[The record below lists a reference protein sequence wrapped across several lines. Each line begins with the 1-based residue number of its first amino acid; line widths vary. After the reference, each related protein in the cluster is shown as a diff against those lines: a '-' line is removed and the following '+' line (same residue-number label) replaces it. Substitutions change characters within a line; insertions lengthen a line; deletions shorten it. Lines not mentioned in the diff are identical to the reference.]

1 VEIPVGANEVLIVG
15 RPATV
20 GGRKP
25 MAHREGVAM
34 LRAPAAVRGE
44 RSERLAPAA
53 LLALAICAG
62 AGERAFAASTTAEA
76 PPIKLAVATKVLHG
90 GAFENRS
97 SEEVYR
103 EIARQADVDVAFA
116 PDLRHSQV
124 SVLLDE
130 MTVAR
135 ALSLLERLTGHLV
148 VPVTD
153 RSILVLRD
161 TPVNQEAHI
170 AVRERQF
177 AIQNANPGE
186 LATMLRSVIDVSVAT
201 VDETRRTLTVS
212 APDDKLELAER
223 LIAIHDRR
231 PWRVR
236 LEIGRAQMGTPVD
249 TGHFPAALTVLG
261 PLDRTQVGFTNPLGA
276 IELVGS
282 RPTTW
287 IVEPTTV
294 AGGADATAAR
304 SGDSLRVVARVH
316 RSSREV
322 TLDLSL
328 LGSDGRQVDHSG
340 LRIRDGA
347 TVLLQVPKGVATDS
361 KVPRVDVLALT
372 PRVVEL
378 GETPPGDSNVIWFGT
393 QMNLLPFDP
402 QPILTGAYQV
412 LRGREAVF
420 DGRSSEEAYREVAR
434 QGGITVMFEPGLHHG
449 AVHLD
454 LDGLRVEEALRRIS
468 ASVRHYAVTLSER
481 AVLVL
486 PDTPVVHRAHEP
498 MGFRVFKLENANARD
513 LLPRVRQLTLSAI
526 ADREGVTLTLGAR
539 ASEMQELERLVDY
552 AESKAELVA
561 RQALIEASR
570 RRAIGYEALNRPSMG
585 LPYHAPSVAAAVPPL
600 RVARGLRTGCPS
612 VDELPAGMTGDEAYA
627 GALECLEQRLLDAR
641 RQGDVYLEIQVSIE
655 LIYVAHSTPDD
666 IARWRDQA
674 LQLAQ
679 AKGDPCLVSFVLLEG
694 WRRETQVAEVARA
707 ANRAIEVARAGG
719 CNAELATALS
729 ILAETLRGDAHQK
742 ALAFF
747 QESAALAKELDDVRL
762 YVADLSAMARL
773 YTELEDPR
781 AIRIREELVQY
792 LRSHGQER
800 AAWEATWDLGLTL
813 IHLGNLHM
821 GNVAAGQRY
830 LESYIAYRTREGEDV
845 RKEIEFLKALRE
857 HRVVEGRWYAG
868 RPPGS

>member
-1 VEIPVGANEVLIVG
+1 
-15 RPATV
+15 
-20 GGRKP
+20 
-25 MAHREGVAM
+25 M

-62 AGERAFAASTTAEA
+62 AGERASAASTTAET
-76 PPIKLAVATKVLHG
+76 PPIKLAAATKVLHG

-103 EIARQADVDVAFA
+103 EIARQADLEVTFA

-135 ALSLLERLTGHLV
+135 ALSLLERLTSHLV
-148 VPVTD
+148 VPLTE
-153 RSILVLRD
+153 RSILLLRD
-161 TPVNQEAHI
+161 APVNQDAHI
-170 AVRERQF
+170 AVRERRF
-177 AIQNANPGE
+177 AIQNADAGE
-186 LATMLRSVIDVSVAT
+186 LASMLRSVIDVPVAT

-212 APDDKLELAER
+212 APDDKLELAGR

-236 LEIGRAQMGTPVD
+236 LEIGRVQMGTPVG
-249 TGHFPAALTVLG
+249 TGRLPAALAVLG
-261 PLDRTQVGFTNPLGA
+261 ALDRTHVGSTSPLGA

-287 IVEPTTV
+287 TVEPATV
-294 AGGADATAAR
+294 VGGADAAAAR

-316 RSSREV
+316 RPSREV

-328 LGSDGRQVDHSG
+328 LGSDGRQVDRSG

-347 TVLLQVPKGVATDS
+347 TVLLQVPKGLATDS
-361 KVPRVDVLALT
+361 KAPRVEVLALT

-393 QMNLLPFDP
+393 QMDLLPFDP
-402 QPILTGAYQV
+402 QPILAGAYKV
-412 LRGREAVF
+412 VGGPAAVF

-434 QGGITVMFEPGLHHG
+434 QGGVTVMFEPGLHHP

-454 LDGLRVEEALRRIS
+454 LAGLWVNEALRRIS
-468 ASVRHYAVTLSER
+468 GSARHYVVTLSER

-486 PDTPVVHRAHEP
+486 PDTPGVHRAHEP
-498 MGFRVFKLENANARD
+498 LGFRVFKLESANARD
-513 LLPRVRQLTLSAI
+513 LLPRVRQLTHSAV
-526 ADREGVTLTLGAR
+526 ADREGITLTLGAR
-539 ASEMQELERLVDY
+539 SSEMQELERLVDY

-561 RQALIEASR
+561 RQALIETSR
-570 RRAIGYEALNRPSMG
+570 RPAIGYEALNLPSMG
-585 LPYHAPSVAAAVPPL
+585 LPYHAPSIAAAVPPL

-612 VDELPAGMTGDEAYA
+612 VDELPAGMSWDEVYA
-627 GALECLEQRLLDAR
+627 GTLECLEQRLLEAR

-655 LIYVAHSTPDD
+655 LIYVARSTPDD
-666 IARWRDQA
+666 ISRWRDQA

-694 WRRETQVAEVARA
+694 WRRESQVEEVARA
-707 ANRAIEVARAGG
+707 ANRAIEAARAGG
-719 CNAELATALS
+719 CKAELATALS
-729 ILAETLRGDAHQK
+729 VLAGSLRGDAHQK
-742 ALAFF
+742 ALALFE
-747 QESAALAKELDDVRL
+747 ESAALAKELDDVRL

-781 AIRIREELVQY
+781 AIRIREELVLY
-792 LRSHGQER
+792 LRSHGQEK

-813 IHLGNLHM
+813 LRL
-821 GNVAAGQRY
+821 GNVAGGQRY

-845 RKEIEFLKALRE
+845 RKELEFLKAVRE

-868 RPPGS
+868 RP